1 MKVILQADVKGK
13 GKKGQEVN
21 VSDGYARNFLFPKG
35 LAIEANAKNMNDLKG
50 KQEALAFRK
59 AEELK
64 AAKEMKETLKEI
76 KVELKVKGGAGGRV
90 FGSVT
95 AKEIAMALKEKH
107 GMDIDKRKIQLEE
120 AIKSFGTYQVKI
132 KLHPEVTGEVKVV
145 VTEE

>member
-95 AKEIAMALKEKH
+95 AKEIAVALKEKH